1 MTSLISI
8 PLSVERDALVQ
19 HIDTRSM
26 KRTMFQIQQI
36 LEVSRRPDFHH
47 FVPFLD
53 GVAMILDTNY
63 ADPVTI
69 MWFDVTRQ
77 GWAGRI
83 GTRQMLM
90 DWKRVGLSLRHL

>member
-8 PLSVERDALVQ
+8 PLSIEPGAAIQ

-36 LEVSRRPDFHH
+36 VEISRRPDFHH
-47 FVPFLD
+47 FIPFID
-53 GVAMILDTNY
+53 GVAMILDVSY

-69 MWFDVTRQ
+69 RWFDATRQ

-83 GTRQMLM
+83 GARQMLM
-90 DWKRVGLSLRHL
+90 DWKRVGLPLRPM